1 MGTESHSLR
10 CSFVLFPYHEGME
23 QPYSPVQSRPIAIS
37 QSTEAQ
43 VYGLFAVAMALTVL
57 GVFIGMQYA
66 PVLLATGLHFF
77 FLFAELGLIFTAGL
91 WMNKSPLNYFLFG
104 LFPLISGFT
113 ITPYILSVLTGY
125 ANGGSILL
133 NALSATG
140 FMAASAAV
148 FAKTTK
154 WNLGVMG
161 KALFL
166 ALIGLILVGL
176 LQVFIPSLQT
186 SQFELMLSGVGVVI
200 FALFMAY
207 DLQRIE
213 HLGKM
218 GAHPMML
225 ALSLYL
231 DIFNLFL
238 YILRFM
244 VALSGDRR

>member
-1 MGTESHSLR
+1 MEFSNNK
-10 CSFVLFPYHEGME
+10 GME
-23 QPYSPVQSRPIAIS
+23 QPYSPTQSRPIGVS
-37 QSTEAQ
+37 QSVEAQ
-43 VYGLFAVAMALTVL
+43 VYGLFAMAMGLTVL

-66 PVLLATGLHFF
+66 PMLLTTGVHFF

-91 WMNKSPLNYFLFG
+91 WMDKSPLNYLLFG
-104 LFPLISGFT
+104 LFPILSGFT
-113 ITPYILSVLTGY
+113 ITPYILHVLTGY

-148 FAKTTK
+148 FARTTK

-161 KALFL
+161 RALFM
-166 ALIGLILVGL
+166 AIIGLILVGL
-176 LQVFIPSLQT
+176 LQFFIPGLRT
-186 SQFELMLSGVGVVI
+186 TQFELMLSGAGVVI
-200 FALFMAY
+200 FALFTAY
-207 DLQRIE
+207 DLQRIQ
-213 HLGKM
+213 KMSRM

-244 VALSGDRR
+244 IALSGDRR

>member
-1 MGTESHSLR
+1 MHRSISL
-10 CSFVLFPYHEGME
+10 SFQFSLSSLS
-23 QPYSPVQSRPIAIS
+23 YSPMQNPYPHVQSRPISIS

-43 VYGLFAVAMALTVL
+43 VYGLFALAMGLTVL

-66 PVLLATGLHFF
+66 VALMSTGLHLF
-77 FLFAELGLIFTAGL
+77 FLFAELGLIFTSGL
-91 WMNKSPLNYFLFG
+91 WIRKSPLNYLLFS
-104 LFPLISGFT
+104 LFPILSGFT
-113 ITPYILSVLTGY
+113 VTPYILYVLSSY
-125 ANGGSILL
+125 SNGGTILI

-148 FAKTTK
+148 FARTTK

-161 KALFL
+161 KALFF

-176 LQVFIPSLQT
+176 LQIFVPSLRT
-186 SQFELMLSGVGVVI
+186 TQFELVLSGIGVVV
-200 FALFMAY
+200 FALFTAY
-207 DLQRIE
+207 DLQRIQ

-218 GAHPMML
+218 GAHPMLL

-244 VALSGDRR
+244 VALSGNRR

>member
-1 MGTESHSLR
+1 
-10 CSFVLFPYHEGME
+10 ME

-66 PVLLATGLHFF
+66 PVLLTTGLHFF

-91 WMNKSPLNYFLFG
+91 WMNKSPLNYLLFG

-140 FMAASAAV
+140 FMAA
-148 FAKTTK
+148 F
-154 WNLGVMG
+154 
-161 KALFL
+161 
-166 ALIGLILVGL
+166 
-176 LQVFIPSLQT
+176 PSLQT

-244 VALSGDRR
+244 IALSGDRR